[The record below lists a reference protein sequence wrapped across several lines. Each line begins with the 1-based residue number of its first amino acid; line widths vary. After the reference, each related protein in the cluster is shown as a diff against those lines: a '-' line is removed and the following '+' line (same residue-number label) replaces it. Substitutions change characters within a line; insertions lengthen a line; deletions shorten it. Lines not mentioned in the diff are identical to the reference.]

1 MNFSDCPWLEWAL
14 LTSILGFIVVWFV
27 RASMPWAVA
36 ACAATLVL
44 TFFEWLCHQADW
56 VQTPGTRQVTWLA
69 VDTFSAPLLPLV
81 ALLHLLTALA
91 TPTSVGTRGFFARLM
106 ASLAFQLATFGCN
119 EPWLLILFLAV
130 GTLPPLM
137 ELLARQR
144 DLPLEPLR
152 WLHSRSFAIHMALFI
167 FLLATGYAV
176 VQAGRP
182 IIGGAMLLTAIL
194 IRCGTVPVH
203 TWVSILFESGRYGT
217 AILFIAPLVGVYAAV
232 RLVLP
237 TADLFVLR
245 GLGAFSLLTAIA
257 SAGLAVVQRDT
268 RRMFAHLLLSYS
280 TLILIGLEIRSE
292 VGLTGAFALW
302 VSVSLSLTGLG
313 LVLQAVEARFG
324 RLTLGE
330 YRGLYDQSPALA
342 AGFLLMGLGSVGFP
356 GTLGFISGELLFDGA
371 VTENPLIGLVV
382 VAAGLLNSITVL
394 RVYFLLFTG
403 TRHRSAVPLGITPR
417 ERLVVAV
424 LSLLILGG
432 GLYPQPGIVSRYRA
446 ARDVLATRPDR
457 DRPTN
462 AH

>member
-1 MNFSDCPWLEWAL
+1 
-14 LTSILGFIVVWFV
+14 
-27 RASMPWAVA
+27 
-36 ACAATLVL
+36 
-44 TFFEWLCHQADW
+44 
-56 VQTPGTRQVTWLA
+56 
-69 VDTFSAPLLPLV
+69 
-81 ALLHLLTALA
+81 
-91 TPTSVGTRGFFARLM
+91 M

-257 SAGLAVVQRDT
+257 SAGLAVVQPPIHGVCSP
-268 RRMFAHLLLSYS
+268 MLLLSYS

-313 LVLQAVEARFG
+313 LV
-324 RLTLGE
+324 
-330 YRGLYDQSPALA
+330 YK
-342 AGFLLMGLGSVGFP
+342 
-356 GTLGFISGELLFDGA
+356 
-371 VTENPLIGLVV
+371 
-382 VAAGLLNSITVL
+382 
-394 RVYFLLFTG
+394 
-403 TRHRSAVPLGITPR
+403 
-417 ERLVVAV
+417 
-424 LSLLILGG
+424 LSK
-432 GLYPQPGIVSRYRA
+432 
-446 ARDVLATRPDR
+446 PDSEG
-457 DRPTN
+457 
-462 AH
+462 